1 MKKIGDGFKFIAYV
15 QHGKSRRGQFVGESE
30 PTVGG

>member
-15 QHGKSRRGQFVGESE
+15 QHGKNRSSQFVGEFK

>member
-1 MKKIGDGFKFIAYV
+1 MKKIRDGFKFIAYA
-15 QHGKSRRGQFVGESE
+15 QHGKNNRSQFVGESE